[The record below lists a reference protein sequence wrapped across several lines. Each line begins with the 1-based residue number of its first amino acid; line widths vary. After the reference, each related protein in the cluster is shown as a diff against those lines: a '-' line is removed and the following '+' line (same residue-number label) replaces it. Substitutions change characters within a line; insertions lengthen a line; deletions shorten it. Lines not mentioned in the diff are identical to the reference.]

1 MVLKE
6 KVNRCVNR
14 IEKNGTNLTP
24 AIINKSVTIKNEY
37 FMVYTEI

>member
-24 AIINKSVTIKNEY
+24 AINKSVTIKNEY